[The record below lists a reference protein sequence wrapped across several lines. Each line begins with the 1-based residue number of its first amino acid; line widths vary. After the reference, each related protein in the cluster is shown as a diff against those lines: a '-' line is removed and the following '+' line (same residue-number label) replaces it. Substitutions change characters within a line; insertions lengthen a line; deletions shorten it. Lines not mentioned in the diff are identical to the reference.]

1 MNRKIKALGL
11 ALVAALA
18 LTAVMASAASANFT
32 STAAHT
38 VLSGSQVGE
47 HKFTAGTGIG
57 AISCKKLTFA
67 GTGTSTSEPT
77 RKIKPSYSE
86 CKDSLGR
93 IVHVNTGTAEY
104 EFTSTG
110 AKGLF
115 HIVGGNITFTVTG
128 SNHCTIT
135 YTSGAANINKTKVS
149 YTQEGNKLKTVTST
163 DNIHSHIAGG
173 AFACGTNSTTSV
185 QGTYFGTTLMEANG
199 GFAKISVH

>member
-32 STAAHT
+32 STEAHT
-38 VLSGSQVGE
+38 NLFGSQVE
-47 HKFTAGTGIG
+47 HHRFTAGTGIG
-57 AISCKKLTFA
+57 AFTCKKVTFT

-77 RKIKPSYSE
+77 RKVKPVYAE
-86 CKDSLGR
+86 CSDSLGR

-104 EFTSTG
+104 EFTSTEG
-110 AKGLF
+110 KGLF

-128 SNHCTIT
+128 STHCTIT
-135 YTSGAANINKTKVS
+135 ITSGATNKNKNKVA
-149 YTQEGNKLKTVTST
+149 YTQEGPKLKTTTST

-173 AFACGTNSTTSV
+173 GFACGTVATTSAT
-185 QGTYFGTTLMEANG
+185 GTYIGTTLMEGNG
-199 GFAKISVH
+199 GKATISVH